1 METRNSSHSTD
12 TSGNNTSIFADSPY
26 TTVEIVIIIL
36 VAGSLSL
43 VTVVGNILVML
54 SIKVGA
60 SLLVYQHWYVTNGPG
75 SVFFNLIF
83 FIEKIPLHITNQK
96 YNKMTLFSIIKKMQ
110 SLQLFNITKYES
122 WETCL
127 DANKVDILGGIEE
140 NTQWNIVLFFSDQL
154 SKIG

>member
-12 TSGNNTSIFADSPY
+12 ASGNNTSIFADSPY

-60 SLLVYQHWYVTNGPG
+60 SLLVYQ
-75 SVFFNLIF
+75 
-83 FIEKIPLHITNQK
+83 PLVR
-96 YNKMTLFSIIKKMQ
+96 Y
-110 SLQLFNITKYES
+110 
-122 WETCL
+122 
-127 DANKVDILGGIEE
+127 
-140 NTQWNIVLFFSDQL
+140 
-154 SKIG
+154 